1 MSQSSRLVIDSRTE
15 STSLLQT
22 HKVLR
27 NTYFLLALTLMF
39 SALVA
44 FVTMSLGLPRPGI
57 ILTLVGFY
65 GLLFLTHSLS
75 NSGLGILA
83 VFAFTGFLGYTIGPI
98 LNMYIGAGLGELVV
112 LALAGTAIVFFAC
125 SAYVLTTQKDM
136 SFLSG
141 MMFSLFIVLVVGM
154 IASFFFKFPAL
165 QVALSGLFV
174 LFSSAAILYET
185 SNIIHGGE
193 TNYIRATVS
202 LFVSIYNLFIS
213 LLNLL
218 SIFRGDD

>member
-1 MSQSSRLVIDSRTE
+1 MQQSRIVFGGRDE

-27 NTYFLLALTLMF
+27 NTYFLLALTLTF
-39 SALVA
+39 SAVVA
-44 FVTMSLGLPRPGI
+44 YISMSLGLPRPGI
-57 ILTLVGFY
+57 IVTLAGFY
-65 GLLFLTHSLS
+65 GLLFLTNSLA
-75 NSGLGILA
+75 NSGAGIIA
-83 VFAFTGFLGYTIGPI
+83 AFAFTGFLGYTVGPI
-98 LNMYIGAGLGELVV
+98 LNMYVGAGLSDLVL
-112 LALAGTAIVFFAC
+112 LALGGTAAVFFAC

-141 MMFSLFIVLVVGM
+141 MMFTLFIVLLVGM
-154 IASFFFKFPAL
+154 IANIFLEMPAL

-174 LFSSAAILYET
+174 VFSSAAILFET

-218 SIFRGDD
+218 TIFSRDE

>member
-1 MSQSSRLVIDSRTE
+1 MQSRIIVDSRE
-15 STSLLQT
+15 ESLLST

-27 NTYFLLALTLMF
+27 NTYFLLALTLAF
-39 SALVA
+39 SAVVA
-44 FVTMSLGLPRPGI
+44 YVSMAMDLPRPGLI
-57 ILTLVGFY
+57 VLLVGFY
-65 GLLFLTHSLS
+65 GLLFLTNALA

-83 VFAFTGFLGYTIGPI
+83 AFAFTGFLGYTIGPI
-98 LNMYIGAGLGELVV
+98 LNMYVSAGLGDAIV
-112 LALAGTAIVFFAC
+112 LALAGTAITFFAC
-125 SAYVLTTQKDM
+125 SAYVLTTKKDM

-141 MMFSLFIVLVVGM
+141 TML
-154 IASFFFKFPAL
+154 ASFFFHFPTLYVGISAL
-165 QVALSGLFV
+165 FIV
-174 LFSSAAILYET
+174 FSTMGILYET

-218 SIFRGDD
+218 SFFSSRD

>member
-1 MSQSSRLVIDSRTE
+1 MQQSRIVFDSRE
-15 STSLLQT
+15 QSNSLLQT

-27 NTYFLLALTLMF
+27 NTYFLLALTLAF
-39 SALVA
+39 AAVVA
-44 FVTMSLGLPRPGI
+44 YISMSLNLPRPGI
-57 ILTLVGFY
+57 VVMLVGFY
-65 GLLFLTHSLS
+65 GLLFLTNSLA
-75 NSGLGILA
+75 NSGAGILA

-98 LNMYIGAGLGELVV
+98 LNAYVGAGLSDAIV
-112 LALAGTAIVFFAC
+112 LAFGGTAAVFFAC
-125 SAYVLTTQKDM
+125 SAYVLTTKKDM

-141 MMFSLFIVLVVGM
+141 MLFALFIVLIIAM
-154 IASFFFKFPAL
+154 IANIFLEMPGV
-165 QVALSGLFV
+165 QVAISALFV
-174 LFSSAAILYET
+174 IFSAAGILFET

-218 SIFRGDD
+218 GLFRSDD